1 MARSKFDGGSFLL
14 RWLVALVLVFGTFN
28 PTPYSYYH
36 WVLDAQNGRMPLKVL
51 AGVAM
56 LILYVIFLRATLRS
70 IGVVGL
76 GLATALMGA
85 LIWVLIDFDLLSLAH
100 ANVLTYI
107 ILFVL
112 ATILAIGVSWSHIRR
127 RITGQADI
135 DDVDE

>member
-28 PTPYSYYH
+28 PSPYSYYH
-36 WVLDAQNGRMPLKVL
+36 WVLDSQGGQIPLKVL

-56 LILYVIFLRATLRS
+56 VILYVIFLRATLRS

-76 GLATALMGA
+76 ALATALMGA

-100 ANVLTYI
+100 ANVLTYV

>member
-1 MARSKFDGGSFLL
+1 MARRSFDAGGFLL

-36 WVLDAQNGRMPLKVL
+36 WVLDTANGRLPLKVL

-56 LILYVIFLRATLRS
+56 VILYVIFLRATMRS
-70 IGVVGL
+70 IGLVGL
-76 GLATALMGA
+76 GLAAALMAA
-85 LIWVLIDFDLLSLAH
+85 LIWVLIDFDLLSLTETR
-100 ANVLTYI
+100 VLTYI
-107 ILFVL
+107 ILFVM

-127 RITGQADI
+127 RITGQSDT